1 MADLPNDSGLELSDS
16 EGGGYPH
23 SFRDGFVTG
32 ILAALVLVL
41 LLSTGRILLRR
52 YGPDKAEGAEVL
64 TSQKT
69 IDKMREVQGLI
80 EHSYLGDVDEE
91 ELSAYLFRGVA
102 AGLADDFARYYTEEE
117 LNMEQEA
124 NRGEYRGIGV
134 TLKETASP
142 QQIQVTTVTKG
153 APADKAGVQEGD
165 ILLRYNETDLA
176 DVHLEDVVSLIK
188 SSEDTFQLTVL
199 RGEQELTFDIECGQ
213 VETVSVEYECK
224 EPGIG
229 YIRINEFV
237 TATVRQFR
245 DAVDDLTGQGIKNL
259 IIDLRDNPGGLL
271 NSVCEMLD
279 YILPEGLIVY
289 TERKDGKRSEYRSDD
304 ENSLDCNLVVLVN
317 GNSASSSE
325 IFAGAVQDYGLG
337 TIVGTPTYGK
347 GVVQNTYFLSDG
359 SGFKMTV
366 EKYYTP
372 AGQDIDGNGITPDV
386 LVEEEVSEDGEETED
401 APLEKALEMLGGGKS

>member
-1 MADLPNDSGLELSDS
+1 MADLPNDSGIELLDS
-16 EGGGYPH
+16 EGGRYPH

-41 LLSTGRILLRR
+41 LLSTGRILWRR
-52 YGPDKAEGAEVL
+52 YGTDKAEGAEVL
-64 TSQKT
+64 TSQNT
-69 IDKMREVQGLI
+69 IDKLHEIQELI
-80 EHSYLGDVDEE
+80 DRAYLGDVDEE
-91 ELSAYLFRGVA
+91 ELSSYLFRGVA
-102 AGLADDFARYYTEEE
+102 AGLEDDFARYYTEEE

-124 NRGEYRGIGV
+124 NKGEYHGIGV
-134 TLKETASP
+134 TLKETVSP
-142 QQIQVTTVTKG
+142 WQIQVTTVTKG
-153 APADKAGVQEGD
+153 GPADEAGLKEGD
-165 ILLRYNETDLA
+165 ILLRYNGSELTDMR
-176 DVHLEDVVSLIK
+176 LEDVVSLIK
-188 SSEDTFQLTVL
+188 NSKDTFQLTVM
-199 RGEQELTFDIECGQ
+199 RSDKELTFDVECGQ

-229 YIRINEFV
+229 YIKINEFI
-237 TATVRQFR
+237 TATIRQFCN
-245 DAVDDLTGQGIKNL
+245 AVDDLTGQGIENL

-271 NSVCEMLD
+271 NAVCEMLD

-289 TERKDGKRSEYRSDD
+289 TERKDGKRMEYRSDD

-372 AGQDIDGNGITPDV
+372 AGQDINGNGIKPDV
-386 LVEEEVSEDGEETED
+386 LVEEQIPENGEEAED
-401 APLEKALEMLGGGKS
+401 VQLKKALEILGGGKS